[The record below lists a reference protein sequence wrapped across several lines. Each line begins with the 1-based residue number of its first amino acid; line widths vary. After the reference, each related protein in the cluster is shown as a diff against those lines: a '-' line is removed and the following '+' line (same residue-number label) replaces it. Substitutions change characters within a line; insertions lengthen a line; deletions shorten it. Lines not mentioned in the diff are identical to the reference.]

1 MSEAIE
7 TFRVQVDDSDLED
20 LRSRLARTRF
30 PDQLDGDGLG
40 RRDARRLPA

>member
-7 TFRVQVDDSDLED
+7 RFRIHIDDSVLED

-30 PDQLDGDGLG
+30 PDQIEN
-40 RRDARRLPA
+40 DATM